1 MSVVVPLP
9 VDRPPDR
16 RPPRV
21 SLRRIARFLAAI
33 SMLCGGAAFPASS
46 VFALHTVTV
55 TGNTAVPASAVL
67 QLADLRPG
75 LNAFQVDAGAIRE
88 RLLTDARIES
98 VTVTMEK
105 FPSAVRVAIRE
116 RAPIVA
122 LASGGGYL
130 MLSADGVA
138 ITTGVD
144 QGGEP
149 VLLVDRLD
157 PTGISIGR
165 VVPSPDVRL
174 GARVA
179 GMLPE
184 PLRDRITAVRVNG
197 AGEVVLALRDGIS
210 VRLGGIKG
218 MDERVAMVPQVLDA
232 IATRGLQVESVD
244 LRFPG
249 SIVVRPLRASGA
261 PAPAGGWQEN
271 PPSRGIRPAMHRP
284 SFP

>member
-9 VDRPPDR
+9 VDRPPDL

-33 SMLCGGAAFPASS
+33 SALCGAAAFPASS
-46 VFALHTVTV
+46 VFDLHTVTV

-67 QLADLRPG
+67 GLADLRPG
-75 LNAFQVDAGAIRE
+75 LNAFRVNAATIRE
-88 RLLTDARIES
+88 RLLTDARIEN
-98 VTVTMEK
+98 VTVTME
-105 FPSAVRVAIRE
+105 FPSRVQLAVRE
-116 RAPIVA
+116 RAPIAA
-122 LASGGGYL
+122 LASGGGYA
-130 MLSADGVA
+130 MLSADGVV
-138 ITTGVD
+138 ITTSPD
-144 QGGEP
+144 RDAQP
-149 VLLVDRLD
+149 VLIVDRLD
-157 PTGISIGR
+157 PTDVSIGR

-184 PLRDRITAVRVNG
+184 PIRDRITAVRVSG
-197 AGEVVLALRDGIS
+197 AGEVVLALRDGIA
-210 VRLGGIKG
+210 VKLGGMKG
-218 MDERVAMVPQVLDA
+218 MDERVEMVPQVLDA

-249 SIVVRPLRASGA
+249 SIVVQPVRASGA
-261 PAPAGGWQEN
+261 AAPARAWQEN

-284 SFP
+284 SIP

>member
-9 VDRPPDR
+9 VDRPADR
-16 RPPRV
+16 RPRRV
-21 SLRRIARFLAAI
+21 SLRRIVRFLAAI
-33 SMLCGGAAFPASS
+33 SMLCGAAAFPASS

-55 TGNTAVPASAVL
+55 TGNTAVPASTVL
-67 QLADLRPG
+67 RLADLQPG

-98 VTVTMEK
+98 VTVAMED
-105 FPSAVRVAIRE
+105 FPRGVRLAVRE
-116 RAPIVA
+116 RAPIAA
-122 LASGGGYL
+122 LDAGGEYV

-138 ITTGVD
+138 ITTAADRGA
-144 QGGEP
+144 QP
-149 VLLVDRLD
+149 VLIVDRLD
-157 PTGISIGR
+157 PTDVSIGR
-165 VVPSPDVRL
+165 VAQSPEVRL

-179 GMLPE
+179 GMLPD

-210 VRLGGIKG
+210 VRLGGMKG
-218 MDERVAMVPQVLDA
+218 MDERVEMVPQVLDA

-249 SIVVRPLRASGA
+249 SIVVRPMRASGA
-261 PAPAGGWQEN
+261 PAQPGAWQEN
-271 PPSRGIRPAMHRP
+271 PSRRGIRPAMHRP

>member
-1 MSVVVPLP
+1 MSVVVPIP
-9 VDRPPDR
+9 VDRPADR

-21 SLRRIARFLAAI
+21 SLRRIVRFLAAI
-33 SMLCGGAAFPASS
+33 SMLCGAAAFPASS

-55 TGNTAVPASAVL
+55 TGNTAVPASTVL
-67 QLADLRPG
+67 RLADLQPG

-88 RLLTDARIES
+88 RLLTDVRIES
-98 VTVTMEK
+98 VTVAMED
-105 FPSAVRVAIRE
+105 FPRGVRLAVRE
-116 RAPIVA
+116 RAPIAA
-122 LASGGGYL
+122 LDAGGGYV

-138 ITTGVD
+138 ITTAADRGA
-144 QGGEP
+144 QP
-149 VLLVDRLD
+149 VLIVDRLD
-157 PTGISIGR
+157 PTDVSIGQ
-165 VVPSPDVRL
+165 VVQSPEVRL

-179 GMLPE
+179 GMLPD

-210 VRLGGIKG
+210 VRLGGMKG
-218 MDERVAMVPQVLDA
+218 MDERVEMVPQVLDA

-249 SIVVRPLRASGA
+249 SIVVRPMRVSGA
-261 PAPAGGWQEN
+261 PAQAGAWQEN
-271 PPSRGIRPAMHRP
+271 PPARGIRPAMHRP